1 MHLAR
6 MVEAY
11 DAARIDF
18 HQMVRRG
25 LVKNN
30 MKILEL
36 RQENLQ
42 LKKDLDALEAQLCQL
57 KVAQGEVCR
66 PKCRRVCCSQKITA
80 RKSTSRPELV
90 RQSLA
95 WTCFVE
101 TPRAEPAPVVP
112 QEGKPPALV
121 ARRMRCCS
129 PSALARRRSRRAV
142 SRLARVFF
150 LVCLPVGVA
159 WGMVVPVC
167 GMTVSEPVF
176 ILFA

>member
-25 LVKNN
+25 LVENN

-66 PKCRRVCCSQKITA
+66 PKRRRVCRSQKITA

-112 QEGKPPALV
+112 QEGEASGVGSTEDALLLTF
-121 ARRMRCCS
+121 RPG
-129 PSALARRRSRRAV
+129 PSQR
-142 SRLARVFF
+142 
-150 LVCLPVGVA
+150 
-159 WGMVVPVC
+159 
-167 GMTVSEPVF
+167 
-176 ILFA
+176 